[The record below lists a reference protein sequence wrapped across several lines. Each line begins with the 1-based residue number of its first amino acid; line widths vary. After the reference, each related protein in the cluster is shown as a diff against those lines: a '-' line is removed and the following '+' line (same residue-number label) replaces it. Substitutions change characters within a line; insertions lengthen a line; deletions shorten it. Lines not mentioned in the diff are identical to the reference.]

1 MKQELIDS
9 FMLKNSG
16 KFTAEQQMNLHKL
29 LKSTSDEAFTI
40 LMTHQAPANPIVKG
54 VLYLLGV
61 FFTFLFILGFYFTFL
76 EGGGGFN
83 EEEAFSLIFVVPAI
97 AAFIGAKC
105 LKPSR
110 STLYEAYYKI
120 ALSYQIKD

>member
-40 LMTHQAPANPIVKG
+40 LMTHQAPANPIVKR
-54 VLYLLGV
+54 VLYLLGA
-61 FFTFLFILGFYFTFL
+61 FFTFVFIVGLYFTFL
-76 EGGGGFN
+76 ESGEFA
-83 EEEAFSLIFVVPAI
+83 EEEAFSLIFIVPAI